1 MCYIEILI
9 HLKPVQIELCSC
21 LEGNS
26 EDGGSRLLITTVARN
41 PSQDGGKPLPWN
53 TSIVTTYQTT
63 RFSISEAH
71 AFEISWQV

>member
-41 PSQDGGKPLPWN
+41 PSQDGGKPLP
-53 TSIVTTYQTT
+53 
-63 RFSISEAH
+63 
-71 AFEISWQV
+71 